1 MSSKSRQNSLN
12 KDLKK
17 NIEKDLQKDQKN
29 DLSRPVAAEVAVQIE
44 SKVESKIEAEL
55 ASSDAVN
62 VEQKTEHQFRIASF
76 NLFNFIEPPAAYYDF
91 ENIYSHQQWQKKC
104 RWLTEYVT
112 EQQPDIIGF
121 QEVFSPDALKAL
133 LLPLGYDYF
142 AVLDEPTLV
151 SDYVYQSPVVALA
164 SKFPITET
172 ALISVDES
180 LLPLMGIASDFS
192 FSRQPLLARVN
203 IPNFGECECYV
214 VHLKSKRSGMGI
226 DTLADTGM
234 TGGADIM
241 ARQALGTW
249 ASNMQRGSEAA
260 LLFYEI
266 AKRRQANQLPVLLM
280 GDFNDAL
287 HSTALE
293 AFRAN
298 SKRVFRSDIIDPNL
312 KVLNDVNLKAEFE
325 RFSLFDSYEL
335 FQAGQKLNASL
346 AQDEYESA
354 VHDDDSGTDV
364 DDVLPGVN
372 LHKLQRAATHYYG
385 NTGSVLDYILASC
398 EFDAAH
404 PRNLAEVSG
413 YQTYDRHLVRP
424 DYERDSDSTDHAPIM
439 MTFSVRR

>member
-1 MSSKSRQNSLN
+1 MSSISSQNELEKDQN
-12 KDLKK
+12 KDQ
-17 NIEKDLQKDQKN
+17 QK
-29 DLSRPVAAEVAVQIE
+29 
-44 SKVESKIEAEL
+44 
-55 ASSDAVN
+55 
-62 VEQKTEHQFRIASF
+62 HQEFTVASF

-104 RWLTEYVT
+104 RWLSDYLT

-133 LLPLGYDYF
+133 LQPLGYRYF
-142 AVLDEPTLV
+142 AVLDEPNLI
-151 SDYVYQSPVVALA
+151 SDYVYKNPVVALA

-172 ALISVDES
+172 ALVNVDQS
-180 LLPLMGIASDFS
+180 LLPLMGIASDFD
-192 FSRQPLLARVN
+192 FSRHPLRARVN

-214 VHLKSKRSGMGI
+214 VHLKSKRSGMGV
-226 DTLADTGM
+226 DTLTDTGM

-266 AKRRQANQLPVLLM
+266 AKHRQANHLPVLLM
-280 GDFNDAL
+280 GDFNDSIQ
-287 HSTALE
+287 STALE

-298 SKRVFRSDIIDPNL
+298 SKRVFRSDIIDPTL

-335 FQAGQKLNASL
+335 FQAGQKSNATL
-346 AQDEYESA
+346 AQDEYESSVNEDESA
-354 VHDDDSGTDV
+354 NDTDDA
-364 DDVLPGVN
+364 PAPN
-372 LHKLQRAATHYYG
+372 LHKHDRAATHYFG

-424 DYERDSDSTDHAPIM
+424 EYERDSDSTDHAPIM
-439 MTFSVRR
+439 MTFTLRS

>member
-1 MSSKSRQNSLN
+1 MSLKSRQNTLN
-12 KDLKK
+12 KALK
-17 NIEKDLQKDQKN
+17 NSLEKDLQKDQNN
-29 DLSRPVAAEVAVQIE
+29 DLLLPIAADVAAEIK
-44 SKVESKIEAEL
+44 SKVEPEIAPSVAAKI
-55 ASSDAVN
+55 
-62 VEQKTEHQFRIASF
+62 EQKTERQFRVASF

-104 RWLTEYVT
+104 RWLTDYVT

-133 LLPLGYDYF
+133 LLTLGYDYF

-172 ALISVDES
+172 ALISVDKS

-280 GDFNDAL
+280 GDFNDSL
-287 HSTALE
+287 QSTALE

-335 FQAGQKLNASL
+335 FQAGQKLNATL
-346 AQDEYESA
+346 AQDEYESSVNA
-354 VHDDDSGTDV
+354 DESTSDIDDAPAPD
-364 DDVLPGVN
+364 
-372 LHKLQRAATHYYG
+372 LHKHDRPATHYYG

-424 DYERDSDSTDHAPIM
+424 EYERDSDSTDHAPIM